1 MIANPL
7 RLSRERCIL
16 YGAVLT
22 LLCLVQVRFVVAQGF
37 GDWSAF
43 WSAGATAGTPDL
55 LDPAR
60 HAGWQH
66 AHHLLT
72 TIFPYL
78 PGAAWAL
85 APLKNAPLALGY
97 ALNFIAMAAAAVA
110 AAVVGARL
118 YRMPR
123 TLAVVFAFAWA
134 PVIAALATGQN
145 SPLGLLLAMLAT
157 LGIVASSPLLAG
169 IAVGLLLYKLSYAL
183 PFIALLAVRRN
194 VRALGVVALF
204 AGAWYV
210 AGVSATAG
218 DWHWPAHYVQALRG
232 YALPDA
238 RFNAV
243 KAISVS
249 HLLLR
254 MGVAQTAAML
264 AGAALLLA
272 ALPQL
277 ARVAPL
283 EAASFTPLLGLA
295 AGPHTLPYDVA
306 LALPALYYT
315 MTHAREPF
323 RTRGICAVY
332 LAAPL
337 WLLSGIVRF
346 DVLAVVCD
354 GAVLLWLL
362 KGLHE
367 STARP
372 HLGIADTRNRSQA

>member
-1 MIANPL
+1 MNANPL

-43 WSAGATAGTPDL
+43 WSAGATAGTRDL

-60 HAGWQH
+60 HAAWQH

-78 PGAAWAL
+78 PGAAWLL
-85 APLKNAPLALGY
+85 APLKNVPLALGY
-97 ALNFIAMAAAAVA
+97 AINFIVMAAAAASA
-110 AAVVGARL
+110 ALLAARI
-118 YRMPR
+118 YRISR
-123 TLAVVFAFAWA
+123 TLAIVFAFAWA

-145 SPLGLLLAMLAT
+145 SPLGLLLTMIAIGA
-157 LGIVASSPLLAG
+157 VAAGSSAFAG
-169 IAVGLLLYKLSYAL
+169 IAVGLLLYKLSYAV
-183 PFIALLAVRRN
+183 PFIALLAARRN
-194 VRALGVVALF
+194 VRALAIVAVF
-204 AGAWYV
+204 AAAWYV
-210 AGVSATAG
+210 AGASATAG
-218 DWHWPAHYVQALRG
+218 DWQWPAHYVQALRG

-243 KAISVS
+243 KAISIS

-254 MGVAQTAAML
+254 AGVSQTAAML

-272 ALPQL
+272 ALPLL
-277 ARVAPL
+277 ARVPAL
-283 EAASFTPLLGLA
+283 EAVSFTPLLGLA
-295 AGPHTLPYDVA
+295 VGPHTLPYDVA

-337 WLLSGIVRF
+337 WLLSGIVHF

>member
-1 MIANPL
+1 MNANPL

-43 WSAGATAGTPDL
+43 WSAGATAGTRDL

-60 HAGWQH
+60 HAAWQH
-66 AHHLLT
+66 AHHVLT

-78 PGAAWAL
+78 PGAAWLL
-85 APLKNAPLALGY
+85 APLANAPLAVGY
-97 ALNFIAMAAAAVA
+97 AINFAVMAAAAA
-110 AAVVGARL
+110 AAALLGARV

-123 TLAVVFAFAWA
+123 ALAIVFAFAWA

-157 LGIVASSPLLAG
+157 WGIAASSPLLAG

-194 VRALGVVALF
+194 ARALAVVALL
-204 AGAWYV
+204 AAVWYV
-210 AGVSATAG
+210 AGVSATSG
-218 DWHWPAHYVQALRG
+218 DWQWPAHYVQALRG

-243 KAISVS
+243 KAVSVS

-254 MGVAQTAAML
+254 IGVAQTAAML

-272 ALPQL
+272 ALPL
-277 ARVAPL
+277 LVRLPAL

-337 WLLSGIVRF
+337 WLLSGIVHF
-346 DVLAVVCD
+346 DVLAIVCD

>member
-1 MIANPL
+1 MNANPL

-43 WSAGATAGTPDL
+43 WAAGATAGTRDL
-55 LDPAR
+55 LDPAQ
-60 HAGWQH
+60 HAAWQH
-66 AHHLLT
+66 AHHVLT

-78 PGAAWAL
+78 PGAAWVL

-97 ALNFIAMAAAAVA
+97 AIDFIVMAAAAGA
-110 AAVVGARL
+110 AALLAARI
-118 YRMPR
+118 YRISR
-123 TLAVVFAFAWA
+123 TLAIVFAFAWA

-145 SPLGLLLAMLAT
+145 SPLGLLLAMLAIW
-157 LGIVASSPLLAG
+157 GIVASSPLLAG
-169 IAVGLLLYKLSYAL
+169 VSVGLLLYKLSYAL
-183 PFIALLAVRRN
+183 PFVALLAVRRN
-194 VRALGVVALF
+194 ARALAVVALF
-204 AGAWYV
+204 AAVWYA

-218 DWHWPAHYVQALRG
+218 DWQWPWHYVQALRG

-238 RFNAV
+238 RFNAD
-243 KAISVS
+243 KAVSIS

-254 MGVAQTAAML
+254 VGVAQTAAML

-272 ALPQL
+272 ALPLL
-277 ARVAPL
+277 ARVPPL

-337 WLLSGIVRF
+337 WLVSGIVHF

-372 HLGIADTRNRSQA
+372 YLGIAHTRNRSQA